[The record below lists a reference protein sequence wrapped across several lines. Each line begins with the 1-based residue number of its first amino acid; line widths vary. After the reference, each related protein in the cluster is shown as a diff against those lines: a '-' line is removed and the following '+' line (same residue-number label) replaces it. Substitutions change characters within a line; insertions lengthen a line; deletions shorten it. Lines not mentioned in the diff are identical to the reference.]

1 MVVLSECYLQ
11 WLEGKSFTISF
22 ALNVSPKTF
31 KRYVD
36 DSHEKSENKQKSL
49 QVLEILNK
57 QDSFIQYAIEF
68 ENDQKQL
75 SFLDIIIT
83 NNGTNSYDIK
93 IFRKTAITNKHSAQ
107 YFPFSF

>member
-31 KRYVD
+31 K
-36 DSHEKSENKQKSL
+36 NKQKSL
-49 QVLEILNK
+49 QFLEILNK